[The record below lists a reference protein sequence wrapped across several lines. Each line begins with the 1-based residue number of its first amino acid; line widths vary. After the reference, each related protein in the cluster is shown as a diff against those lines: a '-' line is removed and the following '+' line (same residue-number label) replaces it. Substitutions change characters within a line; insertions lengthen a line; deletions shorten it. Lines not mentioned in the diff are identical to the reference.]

1 MAASSVLGQFG
12 GVGGS
17 IVSGLRELPLF
28 LVPAFCNAD
37 SFSPTSAEWCLQSS
51 GLDRISSDPCSL
63 VILAWIPKEQRI
75 VALASP
81 LLHLFPTPTR
91 SEPPLAMLNLD
102 QVRPQTQ
109 SSLLRFQLA
118 ERFPRKSRYGP
129 RMPTVRSTRIWR
141 LCTRLSSL
149 WIIWNEPTSAI
160 RFEASRGCTT
170 FGPSMRP
177 DALRSRMKIHP

>member
-109 SSLLRFQLA
+109 SSLSRFQLA
-118 ERFPRKSRYGP
+118 DEFAGSHVMDLK
-129 RMPTVRSTRIWR
+129 
-141 LCTRLSSL
+141 C
-149 WIIWNEPTSAI
+149 
-160 RFEASRGCTT
+160 
-170 FGPSMRP
+170 RP
-177 DALRSRMKIHP
+177 